1 MKASKS
7 NKTSQLGE
15 TCYDKTAKMQ
25 MQQKYMTIIL
35 DHIGDHISDHIGVF
49 RTEEDSSPE
58 GDDVEGV

>member
-1 MKASKS
+1 
-7 NKTSQLGE
+7 
-15 TCYDKTAKMQ
+15 